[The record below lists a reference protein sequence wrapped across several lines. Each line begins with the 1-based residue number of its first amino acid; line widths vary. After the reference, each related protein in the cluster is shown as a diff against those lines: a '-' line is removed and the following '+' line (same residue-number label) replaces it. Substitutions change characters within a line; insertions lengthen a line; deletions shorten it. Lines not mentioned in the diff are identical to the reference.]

1 MVGGRPTN
9 VAEYCV
15 TSYIFLLRNN
25 ISISYLKEKIVWCMK
40 QPTFGFGIG
49 VFSSNIIQQN
59 AAEIFWN
66 FVEIHR
72 DLWNSG

>member
-1 MVGGRPTN
+1 
-9 VAEYCV
+9 
-15 TSYIFLLRNN
+15 
-25 ISISYLKEKIVWCMK
+25 MK

-49 VFSSNIIQQN
+49 VFSSNIIQKN

>member
-1 MVGGRPTN
+1 
-9 VAEYCV
+9 
-15 TSYIFLLRNN
+15 
-25 ISISYLKEKIVWCMK
+25 MK
-40 QPTFGFGIG
+40 QPTFGFGFGIG